1 VQSSAGQ
8 LEYVAFIGRLIAVVL
23 PVLDHFNVQ
32 AAIAGGINVPVNY
45 LAWAALYCALYC
57 AAMMLL
63 ALILFED
70 RDLA

>member
-1 VQSSAGQ
+1 
-8 LEYVAFIGRLIAVVL
+8 VL

-32 AAIAGGINVPVNY
+32 AAVAGGVRIPLDY
-45 LAWAALYCALYC
+45 LAWAALYCVLYS
-57 AAMMLL
+57 AVAMLL